1 MNTLRLSILSVLIL
15 ALAGCTQHFEE
26 YNENPN
32 APEQVTP
39 DLLFRNVLYQAAN
52 RLAVDAWNYTNP
64 LAQLATYHDF
74 NDYDRYDRLVNDNLW
89 NQYYFHL
96 RDLNSILRMADENPA
111 FEIYRGPVTTIRA
124 MVIGT
129 MTDLWGDVPYSNAVS
144 ASDGVYGPSYDRQE
158 DIYSSI
164 MADLKTAAA
173 EMEDFNGGGVLAGDI
188 MYNGNLVS
196 WVKFANSLRL
206 RYLLRAS
213 KQMDVKAEMQALV
226 DADNL
231 ITTNADNA
239 KIDYLATSPNEWFF
253 NRVRSGDYT
262 LLMLATELHK
272 SFTEWTDP
280 RMSVMFRPNEKGEF
294 KGLET
299 GINEA
304 WKADNVFEA
313 GNYSLVGTR
322 YRELPDAHDAFFIH
336 ASDVH
341 LIIAEAAAMGLVSAN
356 AQLHYETGIQENFSY
371 LGVELPASYLTQA
384 SVSYT
389 AVSDKLFAIRK
400 QKWVA
405 NFGVGFENFF
415 DLRRYG
421 WADLEPAVANVNA
434 NQFPKRFTYPETEQA
449 TNGENYKSAV
459 AGLDKGDNI
468 NSTIWLLK

>member
-1 MNTLRLSILSVLIL
+1 MKTLRIAILSVLVL
-15 ALAGCTQHFEE
+15 AVAGCTKHFEE

-32 APEQVTP
+32 AAEQVTP

-74 NDYDRYDRLVNDNLW
+74 NDYDRYDRLVNANLW

-111 FEIYRGPVTTIRA
+111 FEIYRGPVTTLRA
-124 MVIGT
+124 MIIGT
-129 MTDLWGDVPYSNAVS
+129 MTDIWGDVPYSNAVS
-144 ASDGVYGPSYDRQE
+144 AADGNYAPSYDRQE
-158 DIYSSI
+158 DIYKSI
-164 MADLKTAAA
+164 LADLKSAASD
-173 EMEDFNGGGVLAGDI
+173 MEDFEGGGLLAGDI
-188 MYNGNLVS
+188 MYNGNLAA
-196 WVKFANSLRL
+196 WVKFANSLRI

-226 DADNL
+226 DAGNL
-231 ITTNADNA
+231 ITANADNA

-262 LLMLATELHK
+262 LLMLTTELHK
-272 SFTEWTDP
+272 SFTQWSDP
-280 RMSVMFRPNEKGEF
+280 RMSTMFRANEKGEYR
-294 KGLET
+294 GLET
-299 GINEA
+299 GIDEA
-304 WKADNVFEA
+304 WKSDNVFEA
-313 GNYSLVGTR
+313 GNYSLVGAR
-322 YRELPDAHDAFFIH
+322 YRDLPDAHHAFFVN
-336 ASDVH
+336 AADVH
-341 LIIAEAAAMGLVSAN
+341 FTIAEAAEIGLVSAN
-356 AQLHYETGIQENFSY
+356 VKFHYESGIQENFSY
-371 LGVELPASYLTQA
+371 LGLEVPAGYLSQA
-384 SVSYT
+384 AVSFD
-389 AVSDKLFAIRK
+389 AASDKLFVIRK

-421 WADLEPAVANVNA
+421 WADLEPAVTNVNA
-434 NQFPKRFTYPETEQA
+434 DQFPKRFTYPETEQA
-449 TNGENYKSAV
+449 TNGENYKAAV